1 MALSDRKAGKY
12 FRQASKMAPKR
23 YQVSKPA
30 NAARFKVQIVPK
42 ITVRWRLF
50 SIKIAEFVIL
60 K

>member
-30 NAARFKVQIVPK
+30 NAARFKVKIVPK
-42 ITVRWRLF
+42 NTVRWRLF
-50 SIKIAEFVIL
+50 V
-60 K
+60 